1 MQRRFLTDTLK
12 SVMRLDLMS
21 VKPDMPLVSQC
32 VNNVRYAWRN
42 ERVFRK
48 IRGGGRPVR
57 EGVVPPEPNKYRF
70 SPVYPEDGQY
80 TTRPLP
86 IIKMGG
92 RHPETGRVVVRTIG
106 GGHKKKFRWVDFKR
120 EGPKDGSVL
129 EELVVQVRY
138 DPCRSARIALVAS
151 GDHKRWIIA
160 AENTKVGDII
170 KTSSVIPRI
179 PGNMDLKIIILLI
192 EALTFLFKYYYL
204 SSLLLIFLLYYLNK
218 RKFCFFIVRP
228 VEGDA
233 HPIGA
238 LPIGTLVHN
247 IEFIPGAGGVCVRAA
262 GTSAQYFRKVDNKC
276 FVLLP
281 SKRQLLLDEKCMVV
295 VGRVSNINHGSIPI
309 GSPNRLRWLGKR
321 PRSGLWHRKDGYC
334 GRKIRPPKSIMDTF
348 AEREKEPEFYNLTF
362 KN

>member
-1 MQRRFLTDTLK
+1 MSVLNVLSMAVNMQKRFLTDTLK

-21 VKPDMPLVSQC
+21 VKPEVPLVSQC
-32 VNNVRYAWRN
+32 VTSVRYARRN

-48 IRGGGRPVR
+48 IRGGGRPVP
-57 EGVVPPEPNKYRF
+57 EGVVPPEPKKYGWR
-70 SPVYPEDGQY
+70 PVYPEDGQY

-86 IIKMGG
+86 IIKLGG

-138 DPCRSARIALVAS
+138 DPCRTARIALVAS

-160 AENTKVGDII
+160 AENTKVGDIL
-170 KTSSVIPRI
+170 KTSAVIPRI
-179 PGNMDLKIIILLI
+179 P
-192 EALTFLFKYYYL
+192 
-204 SSLLLIFLLYYLNK
+204 
-218 RKFCFFIVRP
+218 VRP

-238 LPIGTLVHN
+238 LPIGTLIHN
-247 IEFIPGAGGVCVRAA
+247 IEYTPGGGGMCCKAA
-262 GTSAQYFRKVDNKC
+262 GTSAQYIRKLDDKC
-276 FVLLP
+276 IVQLP
-281 SKRQLLLDEKCMVV
+281 SKRQMLLDEKCMVV
-295 VGRVSNINHGSIPI
+295 IGRVSNIDHGSIPI

-334 GRKIRPPKSIMDTF
+334 GRKIRAPKSILDTF
-348 AEREKEPEFYNLTF
+348 AEREKKPEFYNLTF
-362 KN
+362 KH

>member
-1 MQRRFLTDTLK
+1 
-12 SVMRLDLMS
+12 MRLDLMS
-21 VKPDMPLVSQC
+21 VKPDVPLVSQC

-70 SPVYPEDGQY
+70 SPVFPEDGQY

-179 PGNMDLKIIILLI
+179 PV
-192 EALTFLFKYYYL
+192 
-204 SSLLLIFLLYYLNK
+204 
-218 RKFCFFIVRP
+218 CP

-247 IEFIPGAGGVCVRAA
+247 IEFIPGAGGICVRAA
-262 GTSAQYFRKVDNKC
+262 GTSAQYIRKVDNKC
-276 FVLLP
+276 FVQLP

-348 AEREKEPEFYNLTF
+348 AEKEKEPEFYNLTF